1 MSDDKDNDNILKL
14 AAQAKPGQVD
24 WRAIDA
30 ACETI
35 AKTDKRLYT
44 AYLNAG
50 FNQAQALHLVAVT
63 VTARAKT

>member
-24 WRAIDA
+24 WKAIDA

-35 AKTDKRLYT
+35 AKTDRRLYA